1 VPADGHVSADIK
13 GPAEMSGETSK
24 AFNIDMSADRH
35 VSTDIK
41 GPAETAET
49 AETGRH
55 EGPLR
60 SVETSRALNRDV
72 SADGHGSTDIKG
84 PAETAETAETGRH
97 EGPLTSTKILRVI
110 DVSAGEGQE
119 EAPLTACGGD
129 WDTQSPQRGLGHPV
143 PVTPATRGRSGRL
156 C

>member
-1 VPADGHVSADIK
+1 
-13 GPAEMSGETSK
+13 M
-24 AFNIDMSADRH
+24 
-35 VSTDIK
+35 
-41 GPAETAET
+41 
-49 AETGRH
+49 
-55 EGPLR
+55 
-60 SVETSRALNRDV
+60 